1 MLGRKLTK
9 VNRNAINSRKRKGQ
23 LNGLN
28 AASQLSRGRTR
39 QDHPDH
45 AGKCQQQL
53 VRESPLLKKRVGQ
66 RLKARRFSQ
75 SRRASATSHQ
85 RDWRGSEQ
93 QIGRDGRG
101 SGSRKSRLS

>member
-39 QDHPDH
+39 QDHPGH

-66 RLKARRFSQ
+66 RLKARRCFHRSQ
-75 SRRASATSHQ
+75 ASHLS
-85 RDWRGSEQ
+85 S
-93 QIGRDGRG
+93 G
-101 SGSRKSRLS
+101 SGANQSGN